1 MSYYYPTQPSYQPQP
16 VVYSSSHR
24 SHNYSPSAAYY
35 PTTYAGSY
43 GGDNVVYIPSHS
55 SSRRHRQGTNIMP
68 TTAGTQVIT
77 VPSSSRHGHRHH
89 RRHHGGSHH
98 HSSHHRP
105 TIGERIARFFGFG
118 RSRYYKPKSRNS
130 FWGFLGRSRRR
141 RYVDARTGAEVDK
154 KGRPI
159 YRV

>member
-16 VVYSSSHR
+16 VVYTSSHR
-24 SHNYSPSAAYY
+24 SHSYSPSAAYY
-35 PTTYAGSY
+35 PTTHPGTY
-43 GGDNVVYIPSHS
+43 GGNNVVYIPSHS
-55 SSRRHRQGTNIMP
+55 SSSRHRHGTTIMP
-68 TTAGTQVIT
+68 DTAGTQVIT

-89 RRHHGGSHH
+89 RRHHGSSHHH
-98 HSSHHRP
+98 HSSRHL

-118 RSRYYKPKSRNS
+118 RSRYKIKSRNS
-130 FWGFLGRSRRR
+130 SWGFLGRSRRR

-154 KGRPI
+154 KGRPV